1 MALSNTKI
9 KAEKPREKPFK
20 LSDGGGLF
28 LHVAPNGSKLWRMKY
43 RFNDR
48 EKSYSIGVYPAVSL
62 KEARKR
68 RDKAREMVANGIDPS
83 AMKQIERAARSE
95 AGSFREVTLEW
106 LEMNNSKWSLGYAKK
121 SRERLK
127 NNLFP
132 YIGNMKM
139 DEITAPLI
147 LAALRRMESRGVV
160 DMAHRVKGLASQV
173 FRYAV
178 ATGRAERD
186 PTQDLQGALKPN
198 IPESFPAIT
207 DPNKIGVLMKAID
220 SFEGTIIVEVALK
233 LSALFA
239 LRPGELRKLTWGEID
254 IENALISIPAHKMKK
269 RRDHLLPLA
278 QQAIALLKT
287 IQPLTDRGED
297 SYVFPS
303 IRSSKR
309 PMSENTINASLRRL
323 GYTKEEMVPH
333 GFRTTFSSSANDNNW
348 DERWVEMQ
356 LAHKTQGVKGVYNRA
371 KYLDQRRRMLQWWAD
386 YLDQLRDGVEMPAAD
401 NVVNLKQA

>member
-1 MALSNTKI
+1 
-9 KAEKPREKPFK
+9 
-20 LSDGGGLF
+20 
-28 LHVAPNGSKLWRMKY
+28 
-43 RFNDR
+43 
-48 EKSYSIGVYPAVSL
+48 
-62 KEARKR
+62 
-68 RDKAREMVANGIDPS
+68 
-83 AMKQIERAARSE
+83 
-95 AGSFREVTLEW
+95 
-106 LEMNNSKWSLGYAKK
+106 
-121 SRERLK
+121 
-127 NNLFP
+127 
-132 YIGNMKM
+132 
-139 DEITAPLI
+139 
-147 LAALRRMESRGVV
+147 
-160 DMAHRVKGLASQV
+160 
-173 FRYAV
+173 
-178 ATGRAERD
+178 
-186 PTQDLQGALKPN
+186 
-198 IPESFPAIT
+198 
-207 DPNKIGVLMKAID
+207 MKAID